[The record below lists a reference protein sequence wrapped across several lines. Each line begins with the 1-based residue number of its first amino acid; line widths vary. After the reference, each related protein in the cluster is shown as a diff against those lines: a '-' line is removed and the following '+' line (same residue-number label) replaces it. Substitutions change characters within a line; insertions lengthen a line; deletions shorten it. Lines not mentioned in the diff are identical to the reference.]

1 MDIILWNYFFFYF
14 FIYILSLNKSLI
26 QLIIQLFIKWILV
39 YWKEKTNTYAQV
51 AKVDGLKK
59 PRTKTR
65 RQEDST
71 ALGFQK
77 VLVCCLLV
85 IVVVDNAFKHHN
97 CFIFLKKILSRFNLL

>member
-1 MDIILWNYFFFYF
+1 MKLLLFYF

-26 QLIIQLFIKWILV
+26 QLILKLFIKWILV

-65 RQEDST
+65 RQEDKKT
-71 ALGFQK
+71 APL
-77 VLVCCLLV
+77 
-85 IVVVDNAFKHHN
+85 
-97 CFIFLKKILSRFNLL
+97 